1 MNATIFDI
9 QRFSVHDGPGIRTT
23 VFMKGCN
30 LRCAW
35 CHNPEGLESR
45 IAPRFFANECIGCG
59 SCGGNR
65 TLENAKL
72 CPAEAIRPSG
82 REVTADELMTE
93 LLRDRAFYS
102 TDGGVTFSGGEC
114 LLQSDFVAEV
124 CARLHREGVSTAI
137 DTAGLVPWE
146 SIAKTLPVCDLYL
159 YDVKCADTALHRRFT
174 GVSNDRILENL
185 RRLSSAGAKIWIR
198 IPVIPDFNDNMAEL
212 SRVAGIVASL
222 DRVDAVA
229 LMPYHSLG
237 VSKYETL
244 GMTPPYTTEKQIE
257 KADLDVFKAIF
268 TRKGLKVL

>member
-59 SCGGNR
+59 SCGGNH

-82 REVTADELMTE
+82 REVTADSLMTE
-93 LLRDRAFYS
+93 LLRDRAFYAS
-102 TDGGVTFSGGEC
+102 GGGVTFSGGEC

-124 CARLHREGVSTAI
+124 CARLCREGIDTAI

-146 SIAKTLPVCDLYL
+146 NIAKTLPVCDLYL
-159 YDVKCADTALHRRFT
+159 YDVKCASSDLHRRFT
-174 GVSNDRILENL
+174 GVTNEPILANL
-185 RRLSSAGAKIWIR
+185 RRLAATGAKIWIR
-198 IPVIPDFNDNMAEL
+198 IPVIPDFNDNADEL
-212 SRVAGIVASL
+212 SAIAEILASL

-229 LMPYHSLG
+229 LMPYHNLG
-237 VSKYETL
+237 IRKYQTL
-244 GMTPPYTTEKQIE
+244 GMTPPYTTERRIE
-257 KADLDVFKAIF
+257 KSDLDSFKTIF
-268 TRKGLKVL
+268 TKKGLTVL

>member
-9 QRFSVHDGPGIRTT
+9 QRLSVHDGPGIRTT

-30 LRCAW
+30 LRCVW
-35 CHNPEGLESR
+35 CHNPEGLDGGI
-45 IAPRFFANECIGCG
+45 IARFFAAECIGCG

-65 TLENAKL
+65 SLDNVDV

-82 REVTADELMTE
+82 RVVTADELMTE